1 MTRVTQI
8 LMSQAAYDRIRDRIS
23 HLAPRL
29 EIATVPEAGQYRLG
43 GTEVAA
49 SDLAPEIVW
58 NTQEAYQA
66 GLLPSLMRPLL
77 DSPAVRWLQTFNAG
91 LDLPIFRRIMEK
103 GVRITKSSA
112 QGVVIAEYVLAHAL
126 ALIVPIDAQRE
137 LQARREWGRTQY
149 REVSQTRWLLVGYG
163 AIGEQ
168 IAQRARAFGVDLTVV
183 RRGTDAGLAH
193 RTLPLSRIAEALP
206 QSDVVVLACALTDE
220 TRDLCND
227 AFFATMKPGALLINI
242 GRGGLVDEDA
252 LRRGLDAGRPAHA
265 VLDVFQ
271 TEPLPEDHWIWS
283 HPQIRLS
290 AHTSNSGDGVQPRA
304 DEQFIANLE
313 RYLAGEALMN
323 EADRSEV
330 GLA

>member
-1 MTRVTQI
+1 
-8 LMSQAAYDRIRDRIS
+8 MSEAAFHRIRDRIEGLS
-23 HLAPRL
+23 PRL
-29 EIATVPEAGQYRLG
+29 DIVIVPEAGRYSRDG
-43 GTEVAA
+43 ADVSAA
-49 SDLAPEIVW
+49 DLAPEIVW
-58 NTQEAYQA
+58 NTQEAYMS
-66 GLLPSLMRPLL
+66 GLLPTLMRPLL
-77 DSPAVRWLQTFNAG
+77 DCPSVRWLQTFNAG
-91 LDLPIFRRIMEK
+91 LDLPVFRRIMEK

-126 ALIVPIDAQRE
+126 SLIVPIDAQRD

-183 RRGTDAGLAH
+183 RRGSDAGLAH
-193 RTLPLSRIAEALP
+193 RTLPLSRIGEALP
-206 QSDVVVLACALTDE
+206 DADVIVLACALTDE
-220 TRDLCND
+220 TRDMCDD
-227 AFFATMKPGALLINI
+227 AFFAALKPGSMLINI

-252 LRRGLDAGRPAHA
+252 LRRGLEAGRPGHA

-271 TEPLPEDHWIWS
+271 TEPLPADHWIWD
-283 HPQIRLS
+283 HPRVRVS

-304 DEQFIANLE
+304 DEQFIANLD
-313 RYLAGEALMN
+313 RYLAGEPLMN

>member
-1 MTRVTQI
+1 VTQI
-8 LMSQAAYDRIRDRIS
+8 LMSEAAHQRIRDRIA

-29 EIATVPEAGQYRLG
+29 QIVTVPEAGRYQANCA
-43 GTEVAA
+43 EVAA
-49 SDLAPEIVW
+49 ADLAPEIVW
-58 NTQEAYQA
+58 NTQEAYMS
-66 GLLPSLMRPLL
+66 GLLPTLMRPLL
-77 DSPAVRWLQTFNAG
+77 DCPSVRWLQTFNAG

-126 ALIVPIDAQRE
+126 SLIVPIDAQRE

-183 RRGTDAGLAH
+183 RRGSDAGLAH

-206 QSDVVVLACALTDE
+206 DTDVVVLACALTDE
-220 TRDLCND
+220 TRDMCND
-227 AFFATMKPGALLINI
+227 AFFAAIKPGAILINI

-271 TEPLPEDHWIWS
+271 TEPLPEDHWIWG
-283 HPQIRLS
+283 HPQVRVS

-304 DEQFIANLE
+304 DIQFIENLE
-313 RYLAGEALMN
+313 RYLAGESLMN

-330 GLA
+330 GLT

>member
-1 MTRVTQI
+1 
-8 LMSQAAYDRIRDRIS
+8 
-23 HLAPRL
+23 
-29 EIATVPEAGQYRLG
+29 
-43 GTEVAA
+43 
-49 SDLAPEIVW
+49 
-58 NTQEAYQA
+58 
-66 GLLPSLMRPLL
+66 
-77 DSPAVRWLQTFNAG
+77 
-91 LDLPIFRRIMEK
+91 
-103 GVRITKSSA
+103 
-112 QGVVIAEYVLAHAL
+112 VIAEYVLAHAL

-137 LQARREWGRTQY
+137 LQDAKTWDRTPY

-168 IAQRARAFGVDLTVV
+168 IAQRARPFGVDLTVV
-183 RRGTDAGLAH
+183 RRGSDAGLAH
-193 RTLPLSRIAEALP
+193 RTLPLSRIGEALP
-206 QSDVVVLACALTDE
+206 DTDVVVLACALTDE
-220 TRDLCND
+220 TRDMCND
-227 AFFATMKPGALLINI
+227 AFFAALKPGAILINI

-271 TEPLPEDHWIWS
+271 TEPLPTDHWIWS
-283 HPQIRLS
+283 HPQVRVS

-313 RYLAGEALMN
+313 RWVRGEPLMN

>member
-1 MTRVTQI
+1 
-8 LMSQAAYDRIRDRIS
+8 MSEAAFHRIRDRIAGLS
-23 HLAPRL
+23 PRL
-29 EIATVPEAGQYRLG
+29 DIVTVPEAGRYSRDG
-43 GTEVAA
+43 ADVSAA
-49 SDLAPEIVW
+49 DLAPEIVW
-58 NTQEAYQA
+58 NTQEAYMS
-66 GLLPSLMRPLL
+66 GLLPTLMRPLL
-77 DSPAVRWLQTFNAG
+77 DWPSVRWLQTFNAG
-91 LDLPIFRRIMEK
+91 LDLPVFRRIMEK

-126 ALIVPIDAQRE
+126 SLIVPIDAQRD
-137 LQARREWGRTQY
+137 LQARKEWGRTQY

-168 IAQRARAFGVDLTVV
+168 IALRARAFGVDLTVV
-183 RRGTDAGLAH
+183 RRGAEAGLAH

-206 QSDVVVLACALTDE
+206 DTDVVVLACALTDE

-227 AFFATMKPGALLINI
+227 AFFSALKPGSILINI

-252 LRRGLDAGRPAHA
+252 LRRGLEAGRPGHA

-283 HPQIRLS
+283 HPRVRVS

-304 DEQFIANLE
+304 DEQFIANLG
-313 RYLAGEALMN
+313 RYLAGEPLMN
-323 EADRSEV
+323 EAAKSEV

>member
-1 MTRVTQI
+1 
-8 LMSQAAYDRIRDRIS
+8 MSEAAFRRIRDRIS
-23 HLAPRL
+23 DLAPRL
-29 EIATVPEAGQYRLG
+29 EIVTVPEAGRYRLG
-43 GTEVAA
+43 DKEVDAA
-49 SDLAPEIVW
+49 DLDPEIVW
-58 NTQEAYQA
+58 NTQEAYMS
-66 GLLPSLMRPLL
+66 GLLPTLMRALL
-77 DSPAVRWLQTFNAG
+77 DGPSVRWLQTFNAG

-126 ALIVPIDAQRE
+126 ALIVPIDAQRD

-168 IAQRARAFGVDLTVV
+168 IALRARAFGVDLTVV
-183 RRGTDAGLAH
+183 RRGAEAGLAH

-206 QSDVVVLACALTDE
+206 DTDVVVLACALTDE

-227 AFFATMKPGALLINI
+227 AFFAALKPGSILINI

-252 LRRGLDAGRPAHA
+252 LKRGLDANRPGHA

-283 HPQIRLS
+283 HPRVRVS

-304 DEQFIANLE
+304 DDQFIDNLR
-313 RYLAGEALMN
+313 RYLAGETLMN
-323 EADRSEV
+323 EAARSEV

>member
-1 MTRVTQI
+1 
-8 LMSQAAYDRIRDRIS
+8 MSEASYHRIRDRIA
-23 HLAPRL
+23 HLAPKL
-29 EIATVPEAGQYRLG
+29 EIVTVPELNRFVRNGIDLAAG
-43 GTEVAA
+43 
-49 SDLAPEIVW
+49 DIAPEIVW
-58 NTQEAYQA
+58 NTQEAYQG
-66 GLLPSLMRPLL
+66 GLLPTLMRALL
-77 DSPAVRWLQTFNAG
+77 DSPSVRWLQTFNAG

-126 ALIVPIDAQRE
+126 SLIVPIDAQKA
-137 LQARREWGRTQY
+137 LQAQREWGRTQY

-183 RRGTDAGLAH
+183 RRGSDAGLAH

-206 QSDVVVLACALTDE
+206 DTDVVVLACALTDE
-220 TRDLCND
+220 TRDMCND
-227 AFFATMKPGALLINI
+227 AFFAALKPGALLINI

-271 TEPLPEDHWIWS
+271 TEPLPTDHWIWT
-283 HPQIRLS
+283 HPQVRIS

-313 RYLAGEALMN
+313 RWIRGEPLMN
-323 EADRSEV
+323 EAAPSEV
-330 GLA
+330 GLP

>member
-1 MTRVTQI
+1 
-8 LMSQAAYDRIRDRIS
+8 MSEAAHLRIRDRIGD
-23 HLAPRL
+23 LASRL
-29 EIATVPEAGQYRLG
+29 EVITVPAAGRYMRDG
-43 GTEVAA
+43 ADIPPAE
-49 SDLAPEIVW
+49 LAPEIVW
-58 NTQEAYQA
+58 NTQEAYMS
-66 GLLPSLMRPLL
+66 GLLPTLMRPLL
-77 DSPAVRWLQTFNAG
+77 DCPSVRWLQTFNAG
-91 LDLPIFRRIMEK
+91 LDLPVFRRIMEK

-126 ALIVPIDAQRE
+126 SLIVPIDAQRD

-183 RRGTDAGLAH
+183 RRGSDAGMAH
-193 RTLPLSRIAEALP
+193 RTLPLARIGEALP
-206 QSDVVVLACALTDE
+206 EADVVVLACALTDE
-220 TRDLCND
+220 TRDMCDD
-227 AFFATMKPGALLINI
+227 AFFAVLKPGAILINI

-252 LRRGLDAGRPAHA
+252 LRRGLDAGRPGCA

-283 HPQIRLS
+283 HPKVRVS

-304 DEQFIANLE
+304 DEQFIANLR
-313 RYLAGEALMN
+313 RYLAGEPMTN
-323 EADRSEV
+323 EADKSEV
-330 GLA
+330 GLT

>member
-1 MTRVTQI
+1 
-8 LMSQAAYDRIRDRIS
+8 MSEASHHRIRDRIA
-23 HLAPRL
+23 HLAPKL
-29 EIATVPEAGQYRLG
+29 EIVTVPELNRFVRNGIDLAAG
-43 GTEVAA
+43 
-49 SDLAPEIVW
+49 DIAPEIVW
-58 NTQEAYQA
+58 NTQEAYQG
-66 GLLPSLMRPLL
+66 GLLPTLMRALL
-77 DSPAVRWLQTFNAG
+77 DSPSVRWLQTFNAG

-126 ALIVPIDAQRE
+126 SLIVPIDAQKA
-137 LQARREWGRTQY
+137 LQVRREWGRTQY

-183 RRGTDAGLAH
+183 RRGSDAGLAH

-206 QSDVVVLACALTDE
+206 DTDVVVLACALTDE
-220 TRDLCND
+220 TRDMCND
-227 AFFATMKPGALLINI
+227 AFFAALKPGAILINI

-252 LRRGLDAGRPAHA
+252 LRRGLDTGQPAHA

-283 HPQIRLS
+283 HPQVRVS

-313 RYLAGEALMN
+313 RWVRGEPLMN

-330 GLA
+330 GLT

>member
-1 MTRVTQI
+1 VDP
-8 LMSQAAYDRIRDRIS
+8 AA
-23 HLAPRL
+23 
-29 EIATVPEAGQYRLG
+29 
-43 GTEVAA
+43 
-49 SDLAPEIVW
+49 LAPEVVW
-58 NTQEAYQA
+58 TTLEAYA
-66 GLLPSLMRPLL
+66 GGLLPSLMRVLV
-77 DSPAVRWLQTFNAG
+77 DSPSVRWMQTFKAG

-137 LQARREWGRTQY
+137 LQDAKTWGRTPY

-193 RTLPLSRIAEALP
+193 RTLPLSRIGEALP
-206 QSDVVVLACALTDE
+206 DTDVVVLACALTDE

-227 AFFATMKPGALLINI
+227 AFFSALKPGAILINI

-252 LRRGLDAGRPAHA
+252 LRRGLDAGRPGHA

-271 TEPLPEDHWIWS
+271 TEPLPTDHWIWT
-283 HPQIRLS
+283 HPQVRVS

-313 RYLAGEALMN
+313 RWVRGEPLMN
-323 EADRSEV
+323 EADPSEV
-330 GLA
+330 GLP

>member
-1 MTRVTQI
+1 
-8 LMSQAAYDRIRDRIS
+8 MSEASHHRIRDRIA
-23 HLAPRL
+23 HLAPKL
-29 EIATVPEAGQYRLG
+29 EIVTVPQLNRFVRNGVDLAAG
-43 GTEVAA
+43 
-49 SDLAPEIVW
+49 DIAPEIVW
-58 NTQEAYQA
+58 NTQEAYQG
-66 GLLPSLMRPLL
+66 GLLPTLMRALL
-77 DSPAVRWLQTFNAG
+77 DSPSVRWLQTFNAG

-126 ALIVPIDAQRE
+126 SLIVPIDAQKA

-183 RRGTDAGLAH
+183 RRGSDAGLAH

-206 QSDVVVLACALTDE
+206 DTDVVVLACALTDE
-220 TRDLCND
+220 TRDMCND
-227 AFFATMKPGALLINI
+227 AFFAALKPGAILINI

-252 LRRGLDAGRPAHA
+252 LRRGLDTGQPAHA

-271 TEPLPEDHWIWS
+271 TEPLPTDHWIWT
-283 HPQIRLS
+283 HPQVRVS
-290 AHTSNSGDGVQPRA
+290 AHTSGSGDGVQPRA

-313 RYLAGEALMN
+313 RWVRGEPLMN
-323 EADRSEV
+323 EAHRSEV

>member
-1 MTRVTQI
+1 
-8 LMSQAAYDRIRDRIS
+8 MSEAAFHRIRDRIGGLS
-23 HLAPRL
+23 PRL
-29 EIATVPEAGQYRLG
+29 DVVTVPEAGRYSRDG
-43 GTEVAA
+43 AEVSAA
-49 SDLAPEIVW
+49 DLAPEIVW
-58 NTQEAYQA
+58 NTQEAYMT
-66 GLLPSLMRPLL
+66 GLLPTLMRPLL
-77 DSPAVRWLQTFNAG
+77 DCPSVRWLQTFNAG
-91 LDLPIFRRIMEK
+91 LDLPVFRRIMEK

-126 ALIVPIDAQRE
+126 SLIVPIDAQRD
-137 LQARREWGRTQY
+137 LQARKEWGRTQY

-168 IAQRARAFGVDLTVV
+168 IALRARAFGVDLTVV
-183 RRGTDAGLAH
+183 RRGAEAGLAH

-206 QSDVVVLACALTDE
+206 DTDVVVLACALTDE

-227 AFFATMKPGALLINI
+227 AFFSALKPGSILINI

-252 LRRGLDAGRPAHA
+252 LRRGLEAGRPGRA

-283 HPQIRLS
+283 HPRVRVS

-304 DEQFIANLE
+304 DEQFIANLG
-313 RYLAGEALMN
+313 RYLAGEPLMN
-323 EADRSEV
+323 EAAKSEV

>member
-1 MTRVTQI
+1 
-8 LMSQAAYDRIRDRIS
+8 MSEAAHLRIRERIAGLGPDFEVIIVKAPGRYLRDGVEIP
-23 HLAPRL
+23 LAEL
-29 EIATVPEAGQYRLG
+29 
-43 GTEVAA
+43 
-49 SDLAPEIVW
+49 SPEIVW
-58 NTQEAYQA
+58 NTQEAYMS
-66 GLLPSLMRPLL
+66 GLLPTLMRPLL
-77 DSPAVRWLQTFNAG
+77 DCPSVRWLQTFNAG

-126 ALIVPIDAQRE
+126 SLIVPIDAQRD
-137 LQARREWGRTQY
+137 LQARRGWGRTPY

-193 RTLPLSRIAEALP
+193 RTLPLARIAEALP
-206 QSDVVVLACALTDE
+206 DSDVVVLACALTDE

-227 AFFATMKPGALLINI
+227 AFFSAMKPGSILINI
-242 GRGGLVDEDA
+242 SRGGLVDEDA
-252 LRRGLDAGRPAHA
+252 LRRGLEAGRPGQA

-271 TEPLPEDHWIWS
+271 TEPLPEDHWIWF
-283 HPQIRLS
+283 HPRVRVS

-304 DEQFIANLE
+304 DEQFIDNL
-313 RYLAGEALMN
+313 RLYLAGEPLRN
-323 EADRSEV
+323 EAERSEV

>member
-1 MTRVTQI
+1 
-8 LMSQAAYDRIRDRIS
+8 MSEASHHRIRDRIS
-23 HLAPRL
+23 HLAPKL
-29 EIATVPEAGQYRLG
+29 EIVTVPELNRFVRNGVDLAAG
-43 GTEVAA
+43 
-49 SDLAPEIVW
+49 DIAPEIVW
-58 NTQEAYQA
+58 NTQEAYQG
-66 GLLPSLMRPLL
+66 GLLPTLMRALL
-77 DSPAVRWLQTFNAG
+77 DSPNVRWLQTFNAG

-126 ALIVPIDAQRE
+126 SLIVPIDVQKA
-137 LQARREWGRTQY
+137 LQARQEWGRTQY

-183 RRGTDAGLAH
+183 RRGSDAGLAH

-206 QSDVVVLACALTDE
+206 DTDVVVLACALTDE
-220 TRDLCND
+220 TRDMCND
-227 AFFATMKPGALLINI
+227 AFFAVLKPGAILVNI
-242 GRGGLVDEDA
+242 GRGGLVDEHA

-271 TEPLPEDHWIWS
+271 TEPLPGDHWIWS
-283 HPQIRLS
+283 HPQIRVS

-304 DEQFIANLE
+304 DVQFIGNLE
-313 RYLAGEALMN
+313 RYLAGEPLMN
-323 EADRSEV
+323 EAERSEV

>member
-1 MTRVTQI
+1 
-8 LMSQAAYDRIRDRIS
+8 MSEAAHLRIRDRIGD
-23 HLAPRL
+23 LAPRL
-29 EIATVPEAGQYRLG
+29 EVITVPAAGRYMRDG
-43 GTEVAA
+43 ADIPPAE
-49 SDLAPEIVW
+49 LAPEIVW
-58 NTQEAYQA
+58 NTQEAYMS
-66 GLLPSLMRPLL
+66 GLLPTLMRPLL
-77 DSPAVRWLQTFNAG
+77 DCPSVRWLQTFNAG
-91 LDLPIFRRIMEK
+91 LDLPVFRRIMEK

-126 ALIVPIDAQRE
+126 SLIVPIDAQRD
-137 LQARREWGRTQY
+137 LQARKEWGRTQY

-168 IAQRARAFGVDLTVV
+168 IALRARAFGVDLTVV
-183 RRGTDAGLAH
+183 RRGAEAGLAH
-193 RTLPLSRIAEALP
+193 RTLPLSRITEALP
-206 QSDVVVLACALTDE
+206 DTDVVVLACALTDE

-227 AFFATMKPGALLINI
+227 AFFSALKPGSILINI

-252 LRRGLDAGRPAHA
+252 LRRGLEAGRPGHA

-283 HPQIRLS
+283 HPRVRVS

-304 DEQFIANLE
+304 DEQFIANLG
-313 RYLAGEALMN
+313 RYLAGEPLMN
-323 EADRSEV
+323 EAAKSEV

>member
-1 MTRVTQI
+1 
-8 LMSQAAYDRIRDRIS
+8 MSEASHHRIRDRIA
-23 HLAPRL
+23 HLAPKL
-29 EIATVPEAGQYRLG
+29 EIVTVPELNRFVRNGIDLAAG
-43 GTEVAA
+43 
-49 SDLAPEIVW
+49 DIAPEIVW
-58 NTQEAYQA
+58 NTQEAYQG
-66 GLLPSLMRPLL
+66 GLLPTLMRALL
-77 DSPAVRWLQTFNAG
+77 DSPSVRWLQTFNAG

-126 ALIVPIDAQRE
+126 SLIVPIDAQKA

-183 RRGTDAGLAH
+183 RRGSDAGLAH

-206 QSDVVVLACALTDE
+206 DTDVVVLACALTDE
-220 TRDLCND
+220 TRDMCND
-227 AFFATMKPGALLINI
+227 AFFAALKPGAILINI

-252 LRRGLDAGRPAHA
+252 LRRGLDTGQPAHA

-271 TEPLPEDHWIWS
+271 TEPLPTDHWIWT
-283 HPQIRLS
+283 HPQVRIS

-313 RYLAGEALMN
+313 RWIRGEPLMN
-323 EADRSEV
+323 EAAPSEV
-330 GLA
+330 GLP

>member
-1 MTRVTQI
+1 MIQVLMT
-8 LMSQAAYDRIRDRIS
+8 AAAHARIREQI
-23 HLAPRL
+23 AP
-29 EIATVPEAGQYRLG
+29 IAAKLDIVTVVEG
-43 GTEVAA
+43 GGYLRDGVEVDPAT
-49 SDLAPEIVW
+49 LAPEVVW
-58 NTQEAYQA
+58 TTLEAYA
-66 GLLPSLMRPLL
+66 GGLLPSLMRVLV
-77 DSPAVRWLQTFNAG
+77 DSPSVRWMQTFNAG

-137 LQARREWGRTQY
+137 LQNAKTWDRTPY

-168 IAQRARAFGVDLTVV
+168 IAQRARPFGVDLTVV

-193 RTLPLSRIAEALP
+193 RTLPLSRIGEALP
-206 QSDVVVLACALTDE
+206 DTDVVVLACALTDE
-220 TRDLCND
+220 TRDMCND
-227 AFFATMKPGALLINI
+227 AFFAALKPGAILINI

-271 TEPLPEDHWIWS
+271 TEPLPTDHWIWS
-283 HPQIRLS
+283 HPQVRVS

-304 DEQFIANLE
+304 DEQFIDNLE
-313 RYLAGEALMN
+313 RWVRGEPLMN
-323 EADRSEV
+323 EAAPSEV
-330 GLA
+330 GLP

>member
-1 MTRVTQI
+1 MIQV
-8 LMSQAAYDRIRDRIS
+8 LMSAAAHARIRDRI
-23 HLAPRL
+23 APIAARL
-29 EIATVPEAGQYRLG
+29 DIVTVAEGGRYLRDGVEADPATLTPE
-43 GTEVAA
+43 V
-49 SDLAPEIVW
+49 VW
-58 NTQEAYQA
+58 TTLEAYA
-66 GLLPSLMRPLL
+66 GGLLPSLMRVLI
-77 DSPAVRWLQTFNAG
+77 DSPSVRWLQTFNAG

-112 QGVVIAEYVLAHAL
+112 QGVGIAEYVLAHAL

-137 LQARREWGRTQY
+137 LQDAKTWGRTPY

-193 RTLPLSRIAEALP
+193 RTLPLSRIGEALP
-206 QSDVVVLACALTDE
+206 DTDVVVLACALTDE
-220 TRDLCND
+220 TRDICND
-227 AFFATMKPGALLINI
+227 AFFAALKPGAILINI

-252 LRRGLDAGRPAHA
+252 LRRGLDAGRPSHA

-271 TEPLPEDHWIWS
+271 TEPLPTDHWIWT
-283 HPQIRLS
+283 HPQVRVS
-290 AHTSNSGDGVQPRA
+290 AHTSGSGDGVQPRA

-313 RYLAGEALMN
+313 RWVRGEPLMN
-323 EADRSEV
+323 EAAPSEV
-330 GLA
+330 GLP

>member
-1 MTRVTQI
+1 
-8 LMSQAAYDRIRDRIS
+8 MSEAAFHRIRDRIEGLS
-23 HLAPRL
+23 PRL
-29 EIATVPEAGQYRLG
+29 DIVIVPEAGRYSRDG
-43 GTEVAA
+43 ADVSAA
-49 SDLAPEIVW
+49 DLAPEIVW
-58 NTQEAYQA
+58 NTQEAYMS
-66 GLLPSLMRPLL
+66 GLLPTLMRPLL
-77 DSPAVRWLQTFNAG
+77 DCPSVRWLQTFNAG
-91 LDLPIFRRIMEK
+91 LDLPVFRRIMEK

-126 ALIVPIDAQRE
+126 CLIVPIDAQRD
-137 LQARREWGRTQY
+137 LQARKEWGRTQY

-168 IAQRARAFGVDLTVV
+168 IALRARAFGVDLTVV
-183 RRGTDAGLAH
+183 RRGAEAGLAH
-193 RTLPLSRIAEALP
+193 RTLPLSRITEALP
-206 QSDVVVLACALTDE
+206 DTDVVVLACALTDE

-227 AFFATMKPGALLINI
+227 AFFSALKPGSILINI

-252 LRRGLDAGRPAHA
+252 LRRGLEAGRPGHA

-283 HPQIRLS
+283 HPRVRVS

-304 DEQFIANLE
+304 DEQFIANLG
-313 RYLAGEALMN
+313 RYLAGEPLMN
-323 EADRSEV
+323 EAAKSEV

>member
-1 MTRVTQI
+1 
-8 LMSQAAYDRIRDRIS
+8 MSEAAHLRIRERIAGLGPDFEVIIVKAPGRYLRDGVEIP
-23 HLAPRL
+23 LAEL
-29 EIATVPEAGQYRLG
+29 
-43 GTEVAA
+43 
-49 SDLAPEIVW
+49 SPEIVW
-58 NTQEAYQA
+58 NTQEAYMS
-66 GLLPSLMRPLL
+66 GLLRTLMRPLL
-77 DSPAVRWLQTFNAG
+77 DCPSVRWLQTFNAG

-126 ALIVPIDAQRE
+126 SLIVPIDAQRD
-137 LQARREWGRTQY
+137 LQARREWGRTPY

-193 RTLPLSRIAEALP
+193 RTLPLARIAEALP
-206 QSDVVVLACALTDE
+206 DSDVVVLACALTDE

-227 AFFATMKPGALLINI
+227 AFFSAMKPGSILINI
-242 GRGGLVDEDA
+242 SRGGLVDEDA
-252 LRRGLDAGRPAHA
+252 LRRGLEAGRPGQA

-271 TEPLPEDHWIWS
+271 TEPLPEDHWIWF
-283 HPQIRLS
+283 HPRVRVS
-290 AHTSNSGDGVQPRA
+290 AHTSNSGDGNQPRA
-304 DEQFIANLE
+304 DEQFIDNL
-313 RYLAGEALMN
+313 RLYLAGEPLRN
-323 EADRSEV
+323 EAERSEV

>member
-1 MTRVTQI
+1 
-8 LMSQAAYDRIRDRIS
+8 MSEAAHLRIRERIA

-29 EIATVPEAGQYRLG
+29 QVVTVPEAGRYQLDSA
-43 GTEVAA
+43 EVAA
-49 SDLAPEIVW
+49 ADLAPEIVW
-58 NTQEAYQA
+58 NTQEAYMS
-66 GLLPSLMRPLL
+66 GLLPTLMRPLL
-77 DSPAVRWLQTFNAG
+77 DCPSVRWLQTFNAG

-126 ALIVPIDAQRE
+126 SLIVPIDAQKA
-137 LQARREWGRTQY
+137 LQDRREWGRTQY

-183 RRGTDAGLAH
+183 RRGSDAGLAH

-206 QSDVVVLACALTDE
+206 DTDVVVLACALTDE
-220 TRDLCND
+220 TRDMCND
-227 AFFATMKPGALLINI
+227 AFFAALKPGALLINI

-271 TEPLPEDHWIWS
+271 TEPLPEDHWIWG
-283 HPQIRLS
+283 HPQVRVS

-304 DEQFIANLE
+304 DIQFIENLE
-313 RYLAGEALMN
+313 RYLAGEPLMN